1 MDFLNDIKTS
11 YSSFKFKKSKLA
23 NGQISRNDSILEN
36 LYQNLMELEED
47 LLVSPAEDDLSKIN
61 IASINTPNT
70 YSSDKKKGIDQ
81 NNN

>member
-11 YSSFKFKKSKLA
+11 YSSFKFKRSKLA

-47 LLVSPAEDDLSKIN
+47 LLISPVEDELSKIN
-61 IASINTPNT
+61 MASLHHSNSNE
-70 YSSDKKKGIDQ
+70 KKKG
-81 NNN
+81 

>member
-70 YSSDKKKGIDQ
+70 YSNDKKKGTEQ